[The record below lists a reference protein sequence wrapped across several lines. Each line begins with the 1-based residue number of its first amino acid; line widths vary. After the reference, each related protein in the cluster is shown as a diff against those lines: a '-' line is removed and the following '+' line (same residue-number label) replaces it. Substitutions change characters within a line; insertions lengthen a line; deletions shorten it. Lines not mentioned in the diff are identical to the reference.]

1 MIISGVTLSG
11 VIVVDGTILPPQ
23 CNIQGDLELQTGT
36 VDLDDGFCV
45 EDLNES

>member
-11 VIVVDGTILPPQ
+11 VIVVDENPLIPS

-36 VDLDDGFCV
+36 VDLEIGFCV
-45 EDLNES
+45 EDLNED